1 MPVEQLSRPQIDTR
15 SLDTILDRTLSV
27 WDPRAECRFV
37 IARPSDEPALWEEYL
52 EGAVAGYRKYG
63 AEKALEYRR
72 IQAGD
77 TTALFFVAID
87 PNGSVAAGVRAQGPY
102 LVADQAHA
110 ITEWG
115 TDPGAP
121 AVRRMIEDRL
131 PFGVVEAK
139 GAWVADTAARRGE
152 LVGALGRFATYSM
165 DLLDVQ
171 FMLAT
176 AASHVLDTW
185 RTTGGVVADHI
196 APVPYPDDRYE
207 TRLMW
212 WDRSRRRGRAESMQ
226 LAQLLLTTSRPT
238 PSAGIATGTGGNVV
252 RSMRSVS

>member
-1 MPVEQLSRPQIDTR
+1 MPVEQLSRPQVDAWSTDT
-15 SLDTILDRTLSV
+15 LIDRTLSV
-27 WDPRAECRFV
+27 WDPRSECRFV
-37 IARPSDEPALWEEYL
+37 VARPSDEPELWEAYL

-72 IQAGD
+72 IQDGD
-77 TTALFFVAID
+77 STAIFFVAIE

-102 LVADQAHA
+102 IYAGQAHA
-110 ITEWG
+110 ITEWAN
-115 TDPGAP
+115 DPGAP

-139 GAWVADTAARRGE
+139 GAWVSDTAARRGE
-152 LVGALGRFATYSM
+152 LVGALGRFATFSM

-226 LAQLLLTTSRPT
+226 LAQLLLTTSGPT
-238 PSAGIATGTGGNVV
+238 PSAAIATGTGGDVV
-252 RSMRSVS
+252 RPMRSVS

>member
-1 MPVEQLSRPQIDTR
+1 MPVEQLSRPQVDTR
-15 SLDTILDRTLSV
+15 STETLLDRTLSA
-27 WDPRAECRFV
+27 WDPRSECRFV
-37 IARPSDEPALWEEYL
+37 VARPEEEPTLWEAYL
-52 EGAVAGYRKYG
+52 EGALAGYRKYG

-77 TTALFFVAID
+77 TTALFIVAID
-87 PNGSVAAGVRAQGPY
+87 PDGSVAAGVRAQGPY

-115 TDPGAP
+115 TDAGAP

-139 GAWVADTAARRGE
+139 GAWVSGSAARRGE
-152 LVGALGRFATYSM
+152 LVAALGRFATFSM

-212 WDRSRRRGRAESMQ
+212 WDRSRRRGRAETMQ

-238 PSAGIATGTGGNVV
+238 PSAAIATGTGGDVV
-252 RSMRSVS
+252 RPMRSVS

>member
-1 MPVEQLSRPQIDTR
+1 MPVEQLTRLQIDER
-15 SLDTILDRTLSV
+15 STDTILDRTLSV
-27 WDPRAECRFV
+27 WDPRSECRFV
-37 IARPSDEPALWEEYL
+37 VARPSDEPALWEEYL
-52 EGAVAGYRKYG
+52 EGAVTGYRKYG

-72 IQAGD
+72 IQDGD
-77 TTALFFVAID
+77 TTAAFFVAIE
-87 PNGSVAAGVRAQGPY
+87 PNGSVAAGVRIQGPY
-102 LVADQAHA
+102 LSADQAHA

-115 TDPGAP
+115 THPGAP

-139 GAWVADTAARRGE
+139 GAWVSDSASRRGE
-152 LVGALGRFATYSM
+152 LVSALGRFATYSM

-176 AASHVLDTW
+176 AAAHVLDTW
-185 RTTGGVVADHI
+185 RSSGGVVADHI

-212 WDRSRRRGRAESMQ
+212 WDRSRRRGRAESLQ

-238 PSAGIATGTGGNVV
+238 PSADTATVMGGNVV
-252 RSMRSVS
+252 RPMRSVS